1 MSVGHDSHPY
11 VRQISWSASL
21 TTGWRRSYRRMA
33 LRIDS
38 EFFSLSNLAE
48 WTPMTTSSF
57 AYFFSSFARSGMTWM
72 QLMQHRVQKS
82 RRTTLPLS
90 SFRVSGL
97 PVLSQATP
105 PSSSGALGSLGGG
118 VGSSSS
124 FDLGLDLASFS
135 SAWAFSAGANRL
147 ANTRAL
153 PSPTASPR
161 ITIRGNQRLRGGVG
175 SARWDMEGSE
185 PQGRDREYLT
195 LRWWLREHGFR
206 RGADAGCFKPVTRL
220 ARPPGAQVLSA
231 QLVVAHALLRR
242 DRLAGRHRVTGPAQP
257 GPASGH
263 HLLGPQRQAGA
274 DLGCR
279 LVSTRLVG
287 PRIRDRVVH
296 PLRLPEHPPAA
307 QAEEGAR
314 GGIPRPPGGPGRA
327 DGGGRVRGPGRAR
340 LPARRPAAD
349 RGERGH
355 PVPRWGCR
363 IRRHARSHPA
373 GQAPHPHGVLHRP
386 GRRVR
391 RAVHDGPGRAGPRRG
406 GSPVSVRR

>member
-72 QLMQHRVQKS
+72 QLMQQSVQKS
-82 RRTTLPLS
+82 RRTTLPFSSLS
-90 SFRVSGL
+90 VSGL
-97 PVLSQATP
+97 PVLSHATP
-105 PSSSGALGSLGGG
+105 PSSSGAFGSLGGG

-124 FDLGLDLASFS
+124 FALGLALASFS
-135 SAWAFSAGANRL
+135 SAWAVSAGANRL

-161 ITIRGNQRLRGGVG
+161 TMRIGNQRLRGGVG
-175 SARWDMEGSE
+175 SAGWDMEGSE

-195 LRWWLREHGFR
+195 LRRWLREHGFR
-206 RGADAGCFKPVTRL
+206 RGPEADCFKPVTRL
-220 ARPPGAQVLSA
+220 ARPSGAQMLSD
-231 QLVVAHALLRR
+231 QPVVAHAPLRR
-242 DRLAGRHRVTGPAQP
+242 DRLAGHHRIARPARP
-257 GPASGH
+257 GPAGGD
-263 HLLGPQRQAGA
+263 HLLGPDGQARA
-274 DLGCR
+274 HLGR
-279 LVSTRLVG
+279 GLVSARSVG
-287 PRIRDRVVH
+287 PGVRNRVLH

-314 GGIPRPPGGPGRA
+314 GGIPRSPGGPGGT
-327 DGGGRVRGPGRAR
+327 DGGRRVRGPGRAG
-340 LPARRPAAD
+340 LPARRPAVD
-349 RGERGH
+349 RGERDH
-355 PVPRWGCR
+355 AVPRGGR
-363 IRRHARSHPA
+363 RVRRHARGDPP
-373 GQAPHPHGVLHRP
+373 GEAPHPHGVLHRP

-391 RAVHDGPGRAGPRRG
+391 RAVHVGPGRAGPRRG
-406 GSPVSVRR
+406 RGAIPV